1 MHHHPSTSIIFP
13 VHNESKIL
21 EDQISSF
28 IDRVPGTSQVFEIIL
43 VENGSTDNSWK
54 IISKLKKKYSFIKG
68 LRLKKAS
75 YGQAIKKGIL
85 NSSGKYIFIF
95 NVDFYDLRFYRKAL
109 RLLKKVDIVIGS
121 KTLPAS
127 KDQRS
132 LHRKLTTYFFNVF
145 LRLFLNYPGTDTH
158 GIKAL
163 NKTSKLIQIINAC
176 RTKNELFDTELII
189 RANRLGSTMVEL
201 PIAVREIRPSRYSN
215 FRRIKSTIAD
225 LAVAAWSKYVDNMP
239 ENLPIIADDYG
250 LSPEVNKV
258 IRNSIRDGKVQAV
271 SILPNMVPE
280 KELLLLKKY
289 ANKIKFSI
297 HINLIEGK
305 PVSNPGDV
313 KSLVDKNGNLYSL
326 YKFLARLLMGRVDIK
341 EIKTEILAQFDR
353 LEKLGIKFD
362 QLDSHQHTH
371 AFPPID
377 RVVSKIA
384 QSKQISNIRS
394 LGSIKRRLRPW
405 PIKYV
410 VLNLYVLLLRFRY
423 GQYIRNNQIADE
435 VIIHPGTDYDKKPFN
450 KLY

>member
-1 MHHHPSTSIIFP
+1 MYHHPSTSIIFP
-13 VHNESKIL
+13 VHNEAQIL

-28 IDRVPGTSQVFEIIL
+28 IDRVSGAPQVFEIIL
-43 VENGSTDNSWK
+43 VENGSLDNSWK
-54 IISKLKKKYSFIKG
+54 IINKLKKKHSFIKG
-68 LRLKKAS
+68 LRLNKAS

-95 NVDFYDLRFYRKAL
+95 NVDFYDLGFYRKAL

-132 LHRKLTTYFFNVF
+132 LFRKLTTYFFNVF

-163 NKTSKLIQIINAC
+163 KRTPKIIQITNAC

-189 RANRLGSTMVEL
+189 RANRLGLTLVEL
-201 PIAVREIRPSRYSN
+201 PITVKEIRPSRYSN

-225 LAVAAWSKYVDNMP
+225 LAVTAWSKYVDHMP
-239 ENLPIIADDYG
+239 ESLPITSDDYG

-258 IRNSIRDGKVQAV
+258 IRNSIRDGKIQAV
-271 SILPNMVPE
+271 SILPNKVSK

-305 PVSNPGDV
+305 PVCSPGDV
-313 KSLVDKNGNLYSL
+313 KSLVDKKGNFHPL
-326 YKFLARLLMGRVDIK
+326 YKLLARLLIGRIDTK
-341 EIKTEILAQFDR
+341 EIETEILAQFDR
-353 LEKLGIKFD
+353 LEKLGIKPD
-362 QLDSHQHTH
+362 QLDSHQHIH
-371 AFPPID
+371 AFPPVD
-377 RVVSKIA
+377 RVVLKIA

-394 LGSIKRRLRPW
+394 LGPIKRRLRPW
-405 PIKYV
+405 PVKYV
-410 VLNLYVLLLRFRY
+410 AFNLCALLLRLRY
-423 GQYIRNNQIADE
+423 GQGIRNNQIADE
-435 VIIHPGTDYDKKPFN
+435 VIIHPGTDYDKKPLN